1 MRLHLPLCSVLRLYV
16 MWGSDCLTLR
26 SRILARQCD
35 SWKQQQIFPCSL
47 AANPGE
53 TCQLRHA
60 PRGADSEEERDEER
74 KRLQVIS
81 KKKGQRT
88 VGKWRQTEIQSC
100 PYDIESLGVF
110 IAWKST
116 VAT

>member
-1 MRLHLPLCSVLRLYV
+1 
-16 MWGSDCLTLR
+16 MWGSDCLTLH

-47 AANPGE
+47 AGNPGE
-53 TCQLRHA
+53 TCQLQRA
-60 PRGADSEEERDEER
+60 PRGADSPFSEEEQDGER
-74 KRLQVIS
+74 KWLQVIS
-81 KKKGQRT
+81 EKKGQRK
-88 VGKWRQTEIQSC
+88 VGKRGQTEIQFC
-100 PYDIESLGVF
+100 PCDFEPLGVF